1 MGVLEALGLGVLQ
14 GLTEFLPVSS
24 SGHLSILEYF
34 LGLAETPRFF
44 DVVLHVGTL
53 LAVLIF
59 YRSAP
64 GRVAGSLCNKTG
76 RRSAF
81 RMGELVVLGTLP
93 TMAGALVFRPSAL
106 QGGASPADVQPSWT
120 QQIGNL
126 REYSSQQPWVVLAFM
141 TCTGV
146 VLLAGSR
153 ARGGTVDWTTMRRRH
168 ALAIGLAQM
177 LSALCPGLSRSGMT
191 ISAGMLVGL
200 RGEWAVHYSLLL
212 SAAAIV
218 GATVLKSRDVDP
230 DWVSDNIVPT
240 ALGALAATI
249 VGWFCITLLVRV
261 VRGGR
266 WWWFAVYVW
275 CFVAVAGL
283 LLASADGG
291 ASPQAQAKGASV
303 AVDVRTP
310 RRG

>member
-44 DVVLHVGTL
+44 DVMLHVGTL
-53 LAVLIF
+53 VAVLLF

-64 GRVAGSLCNKTG
+64 GRIAASLRVEAD
-76 RRSAF
+76 RRSVF
-81 RMGELVVLGTLP
+81 RIGALVVLGTLP
-93 TMAGALVFRPSAL
+93 TMAGALIFRPLRL
-106 QGGASPADVQPSWT
+106 QSGESLADADPSWT
-120 QQIGNL
+120 ERIGNL

-141 TCTGV
+141 TCTGA
-146 VLLAGSR
+146 VLLAGAR
-153 ARGGTVDWTTMRRRH
+153 ARGGNVDATTMGWRH
-168 ALAIGLAQM
+168 AVVIGLAQM

-191 ISAGMLVGL
+191 VSAGMLAGL

-212 SAAAIV
+212 SVAAIA
-218 GATVLKSRDVDP
+218 GATILKSRDVEP
-230 DWVSDNIVPT
+230 DWVSENIVPT
-240 ALGALAATI
+240 ALGTLAAAI

-275 CFVAVAGL
+275 SFAVVAGL
-283 LLASADGG
+283 LLAFVESGPVPDGKTHPNAG
-291 ASPQAQAKGASV
+291 AAGM
-303 AVDVRTP
+303 
-310 RRG
+310 